1 MSNEKQSS
9 LGKRTARPVDEA
21 SEFGQYHHKTMLKTE
36 EIKRQIE
43 GTTDK
48 KEIKRLRNKISAYHS
63 RLHKRM
69 DVEQLKEQVDIRNK
83 QIEVMLKVLQQDLP
97 GDQLKN
103 IMRRIKD
110 EAPTINRQD
119 SRQQQ

>member
-1 MSNEKQSS
+1 
-9 LGKRTARPVDEA
+9 
-21 SEFGQYHHKTMLKTE
+21 MLKTE